1 MKQLREEQNEALNAT
16 RDNGTTE
23 NTEELDKLRQ
33 TLEYKEVDVMEIS
46 EEQYMLMEQ
55 LNEL

>member
-46 EEQYMLMEQ
+46 KEQYMLMEQ